1 MAALTLTLAFL
12 LAAADGGALVAGP
25 PSLLAPLPSE
35 PSAAADR
42 PYELK
47 RAKNGDL
54 VYEGPAFTARIAPD
68 GTASFSEKGVSV
80 ERGLSLFPWAPM
92 PMRGGG
98 PTLQSTISDLL
109 HHRKPRGGPPADASP
124 RPGYQPLIP
133 QMSPYR
139 PDPSE
144 ACKYPRACYFDAAIV
159 VVGVGGHFDL
169 TDELVR
175 LGGQDPYRQ
184 EKAKF
189 LAVTADL
196 RGGLAARTLAANLRR
211 ATAELPGTLE
221 RIACAGNRSVRER
234 RATLVALRDEL
245 NGETQA
251 ARDAAVTIS
260 RFLEARFDGDRAVRC
275 PAK

>member
-1 MAALTLTLAFL
+1 MAALAMTLALL
-12 LAAADGGALVAGP
+12 LAAADGGAPAPGP

-35 PSAAADR
+35 PAAADR

-47 RAKNGDL
+47 RGKNGDL
-54 VYEGPAFTARIAPD
+54 VYEGPGFTARIAPD
-68 GTASFSEKGVSV
+68 GTASFSEKSVSV
-80 ERGLSLFPWAPM
+80 EKGLSLFPWAPM

-109 HHRKPRGGPPADASP
+109 HHRKPRSGPPADASP

-139 PDPSE
+139 PSPQE
-144 ACKYPRACYFDAAIV
+144 ACQYPRSCYFDAGIV
-159 VVGVGGHFDL
+159 LVGVGGHFDL
-169 TDELVR
+169 TDELMR

-184 EKAKF
+184 AKAQF
-189 LAVTADL
+189 LAATAEL
-196 RGGLAARTLAANLRR
+196 RGGLAARALAANLRR
-211 ATAELPGTLE
+211 ATAELPATLE
-221 RIACAGNRSVRER
+221 HIACDGNRSVRER
-234 RATLVALRDEL
+234 RATIIALRDEL

-260 RFLEARFDGDRAVRC
+260 RFLEARFDGNRAVRC

>member
-1 MAALTLTLAFL
+1 MAALTMTLAL
-12 LAAADGGALVAGP
+12 VLAAADGGAPAAGP

-42 PYELK
+42 PFELK

-54 VYEGPAFTARIAPD
+54 VYEGPDFTARIAPD

-80 ERGLSLFPWAPM
+80 EKGLSLFPWAPM
-92 PMRGGG
+92 PPRGG

-109 HHRKPRGGPPADASP
+109 HHRKPRSSAPDASP

-144 ACKYPRACYFDAAIV
+144 ACKYPRACYFDAGIV

-169 TDELVR
+169 TDELMR

-189 LAVTADL
+189 LAVTAEL
-196 RGGLAARTLAANLRR
+196 RGGLAARALAANLRR

-221 RIACAGNRSVRER
+221 RIACDGNRSVRAR
-234 RATLVALRDEL
+234 RATIIALRDEL

-260 RFLEARFDGDRAVRC
+260 RFLETRFDGDRAVRC

>member
-1 MAALTLTLAFL
+1 MAALTMTLAL
-12 LAAADGGALVAGP
+12 VLAAADGGAPAAGP
-25 PSLLAPLPSE
+25 PSLLAPLPGG

-42 PYELK
+42 PFELK

-68 GTASFSEKGVSV
+68 GTATFSEKGVSV
-80 ERGLSLFPWAPM
+80 EKGLSLFPWAAM

-109 HHRKPRGGPPADASP
+109 HHRKPRSGPPADASP

-139 PDPSE
+139 PDPAE
-144 ACKYPRACYFDAAIV
+144 ACQYPRACYFDAGIV
-159 VVGVGGHFDL
+159 LVGVGGHFDV
-169 TDELVR
+169 TDELMR

-184 EKAKF
+184 AKAQF
-189 LAVTADL
+189 LAATADL
-196 RGGLAARTLAANLRR
+196 RGGLAARALAANLRR

-221 RIACAGNRSVRER
+221 RIACDGDRSVRAR
-234 RATLVALRDEL
+234 RATIVALRDEL

-260 RFLEARFDGDRAVRC
+260 RFLETRFDGDRAVRC
-275 PAK
+275 PPK

>member
-1 MAALTLTLAFL
+1 MAALTMTLAL
-12 LAAADGGALVAGP
+12 VLAAADGGAPAAGP

-35 PSAAADR
+35 PSVAADR
-42 PYELK
+42 PFELK

-54 VYEGPAFTARIAPD
+54 VYEGPDFTARIAPD

-80 ERGLSLFPWAPM
+80 EKGLSLFPWAPM
-92 PMRGGG
+92 PPRGG

-109 HHRKPRGGPPADASP
+109 HHRKPRSSAPDASP

-144 ACKYPRACYFDAAIV
+144 ACKYPRACYFDAGIV

-169 TDELVR
+169 TDELMR

-189 LAVTADL
+189 LAVTAEL
-196 RGGLAARTLAANLRR
+196 RGGLAARALAANLRR

-221 RIACAGNRSVRER
+221 RIACDGNRSVRSR
-234 RATLVALRDEL
+234 RATIIALRDEL